1 MKYSILAILALV
13 AIAFFSSMSFLGPQT
28 ISEKADKQLKK
39 DALILCKKYKL
50 DFLSISDSR
59 ILESKDEHADF
70 TINMMSYREM
80 TKEEVRELCKSF
92 TQDFWKALKSNPIY
106 LDYAIE
112 SWGFKKIKEKPLHPF
127 IMGIKLSFWDKQ
139 MDRRGAP
146 YVSLIKVME
155 GKFLYYY
162 ADSATQKLQEPVVET
177 FEEMGLKFE

>member
-1 MKYSILAILALV
+1 MLL
-13 AIAFFSSMSFLGPQT
+13 FLQYLKQNK
-28 ISEKADKQLKK
+28 ISAG
-39 DALILCKKYKL
+39 Y
-50 DFLSISDSR
+50 
-59 ILESKDEHADF
+59 
-70 TINMMSYREM
+70 
-80 TKEEVRELCKSF
+80 
-92 TQDFWKALKSNPIY
+92 Y
-106 LDYAIE
+106 LN
-112 SWGFKKIKEKPLHPF
+112 FKKIKEKPLHPF